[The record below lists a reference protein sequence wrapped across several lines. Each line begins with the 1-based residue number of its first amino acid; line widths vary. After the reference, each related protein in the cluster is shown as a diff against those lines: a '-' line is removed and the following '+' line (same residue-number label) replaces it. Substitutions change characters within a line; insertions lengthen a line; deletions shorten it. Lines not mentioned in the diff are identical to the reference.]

1 MKVERIFSSE
11 QEFHTLREAGLRRQD
26 QLPGTIICAVG
37 QGSTSKK
44 ALH

>member
-1 MKVERIFSSE
+1 MVERIFSSK

-26 QLPGTIICAVG
+26 QLHGATICAVG
-37 QGSTSKK
+37 QASTSKK